1 MNSHILRNQIHLII
15 KHIVIKIPTEM
26 AKYKILK
33 IFIFL
38 LVKCES
44 QLVGLRQDPT
54 DVFNYS
60 VPSLSRGKQCLI
72 KSS

>member
-1 MNSHILRNQIHLII
+1 MII

-33 IFIFL
+33 ILIYLF
-38 LVKCES
+38 VKCES
-44 QLVGLRQDPT
+44 QLVGLRPDPT

-60 VPSLSRGKQCLI
+60 VPLSVRGK
-72 KSS
+72 